1 MVISL
6 ISSPSDEKSLA
17 NIEGAILIFFFTEL
31 YYCTINMKKITKK
44 KLNNKNKNNKK
55 NKKKKIKKLNPT
67 RYGDWEIK
75 GRCIDF

>member
-1 MVISL
+1 
-6 ISSPSDEKSLA
+6 
-17 NIEGAILIFFFTEL
+17 
-31 YYCTINMKKITKK
+31 MKKKKKK
-44 KLNNKNKNNKK
+44 KLDKNS

>member
-1 MVISL
+1 M
-6 ISSPSDEKSLA
+6 EKLLA

-31 YYCTINMKKITKK
+31 YYSTINMQKTTKK
-44 KLNNKNKNNKK
+44 KLQKNYNKLKN
-55 NKKKKIKKLNPT
+55 KKKIKKVNPT

>member
-1 MVISL
+1 MQ
-6 ISSPSDEKSLA
+6 
-17 NIEGAILIFFFTEL
+17 
-31 YYCTINMKKITKK
+31 KKTKK
-44 KLNNKNKNNKK
+44 KLAKNN